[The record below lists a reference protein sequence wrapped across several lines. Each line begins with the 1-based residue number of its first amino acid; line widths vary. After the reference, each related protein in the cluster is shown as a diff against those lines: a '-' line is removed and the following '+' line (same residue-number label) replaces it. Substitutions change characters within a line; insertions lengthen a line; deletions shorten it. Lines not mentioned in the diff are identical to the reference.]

1 MELSIFFKLLIS
13 LIIGG
18 AIGLEREIHERHEA
32 ESNDSPEEA
41 DEAFIGVRTLSLVT
55 ALGTVSGMLYADFQT
70 IFLLITI
77 AFLVLVGIHY
87 SISSWITKDIGVT
100 TEIATIFCYLIGVL
114 IALEVFPIILTLAL
128 AIIMML
134 ILASKK
140 WLSDIIEDVHRREL
154 MAFIGYGL
162 IALVVLPFLP
172 NESYTLNDIPYIKE
186 MSSAMKLTLD
196 RWKDIEII
204 NPFSTWLI
212 VAIITGVDFAGYI
225 LERTIGR
232 GRGLILTSLIGGFVS
247 STATTQSL
255 AVQSKKSKKTNS
267 LVAAALLATLSSFF
281 SVTLILLPINTLFVA
296 RILPTLIILIVSFAV
311 GSYIFLKVSSK
322 DKKTKEENKQ
332 KKNKTIFSLKPALI
346 FALLYFSIKLISKIA
361 IELFGETGF
370 LATAAIAGFT
380 GIDATSITI
389 AELSRSTISP
399 FIAVLAFLIVNAV
412 NLLAKTFYIFLQG
425 TREFTIKFGV
435 SVAII
440 IALSFAGL
448 LFV

>member
-1 MELSIFFKLLIS
+1 MELSIFIKILIS

-18 AIGLEREIHERHEA
+18 AIGLEREIHERHEVEMEPA
-32 ESNDSPEEA
+32 PKEANES
-41 DEAFIGVRTLSLVT
+41 FIGIRTLSLVT
-55 ALGTVSGMLYADFQT
+55 ALGSVAGLLYSEYQS

-77 AFLVLVGIHY
+77 AFLILVGIHY
-87 SISSWITKDIGVT
+87 TISSWITKDIGVT
-100 TEIATIFCYLIGVL
+100 TEIATIFSYLIGVL
-114 IALEVFPIILTLAL
+114 IALEVFPIILTLGL
-128 AIIMML
+128 AIIIML
-134 ILASKK
+134 ILASKE
-140 WLSDIIEDVHRREL
+140 WLADIIEDVQRREL

-172 NESYTLNDIPYIKE
+172 NESYTLSDIPYIKE
-186 MSSAMKLTLD
+186 MSSAMKLNLD

-225 LERTIGR
+225 LERTLGR
-232 GRGLILTSLIGGFVS
+232 RSGLILTSLIGGFVS

-267 LVAAALLATLSSFF
+267 LVAAALLASLSSFF
-281 SVTLILLPINTLFVA
+281 SVTLILLPINALFVA
-296 RILPTLIILIVSFAV
+296 RIIPTLLILIASFGVAAF
-311 GSYIFLKVSSK
+311 IFLRLQSK
-322 DKKTKEENKQ
+322 DKKPKDENKR
-332 KKNKTIFSLKPALI
+332 KENKTIFSLKPALI
-346 FALLYFSIKLISKIA
+346 FALMYFSIKLISKIA

-389 AELSRSTISP
+389 AELSRSTITP

-425 TREFTIKFGV
+425 SKEFTIKFGV

-440 IALSFAGL
+440 IALSFVGL
-448 LFV
+448 MFV